1 MSIVILKVVHGARVA
16 SWKPMS
22 KTLSRVLKEPDRHH
36 QDNACRDSV
45 GIADKAQIRMPEG
58 NDDRK
63 IWEIIT
69 IKTSLG
75 PLAQDM
81 FQTSLLGLPISNSE

>member
-1 MSIVILKVVHGARVA
+1 MLILEVVHGAKVA
-16 SWKPMS
+16 SSKPML
-22 KTLSRVLKEPDRHH
+22 KTLFRVLKEPDRHH
-36 QDNACRDSV
+36 EDNACRDSV

-69 IKTSLG
+69 IKTLLG

-81 FQTSLLGLPISNSE
+81 FQTSLFGSRFSN